1 MERSS
6 KVRGSRER
14 APLLSCAWC
23 PASVPRVPFQPIQS
37 TAFML
42 SRPRGD
48 VQNSASQ
55 GSRVVSRSSLCC
67 AQPRDNPSSSRGVK
81 EFRALASRWDAWIRL
96 VSVRPLYK
104 LGEVLLR
111 LLLRFSGAPDVMPK
125 GSQRPNGFG

>member
-1 MERSS
+1 MERGSE
-6 KVRGSRER
+6 VRGGRESTPFFSR
-14 APLLSCAWC
+14 AWS

-55 GSRVVSRSSLCC
+55 GSRVVSRSCLCS

-81 EFRALASRWDAWIRL
+81 EFRALASWWDAWIRL

-104 LGEVLLR
+104 LGEVLLC
-111 LLLRFSGAPDVMPK
+111 LLLRFSGAPDVVPK